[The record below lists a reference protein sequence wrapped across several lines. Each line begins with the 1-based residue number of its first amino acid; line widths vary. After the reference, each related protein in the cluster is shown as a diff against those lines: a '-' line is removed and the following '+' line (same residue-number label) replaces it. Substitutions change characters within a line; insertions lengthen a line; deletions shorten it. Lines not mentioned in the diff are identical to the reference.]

1 MKRKK
6 TYFYCYVCMA
16 ALLFVGAA
24 ISLSVGSAEIGVIG
38 SLKLALSGIPG
49 LKNWIDISM
58 YSSMQRYIILQV
70 RLPRVLLSAL
80 VGAGLSAA
88 GGVFQGLFQNP
99 LADPHILGV
108 SSGAA
113 LGATIAILFGVQVS
127 VMGIG
132 TIGVCA
138 FIGAMVTIVLVYLIG
153 GMKKG
158 AKTIGILLTGTAV
171 STLFS
176 AVMSLLMSLH
186 HDKIEQVYLWTMG
199 SFSSAVWVKVGYV
212 AICELICLCICLCL
226 SKDLNLMA
234 MGEETAQSLGIETS
248 RIRKILIIAVSVM
261 VASCVSVSGVIGFV
275 GLVIPHIV
283 RFLLGDDYRKILPG
297 AILSGGFFLMI
308 CDTLARTVTA
318 PVELPVGVITAIVGA
333 PYLII
338 LIRRRMA

>member
-1 MKRKK
+1 M
-6 TYFYCYVCMA
+6 
-16 ALLFVGAA
+16 
-24 ISLSVGSAEIGVIG
+24 
-38 SLKLALSGIPG
+38 
-49 LKNWIDISM
+49 
-58 YSSMQRYIILQV
+58 

-99 LADPHILGV
+99 LADPHILGI

-127 VMGIG
+127 VLGIG

-138 FIGAMVTIVLVYLIG
+138 FIGAILTIMLVYLIG

-158 AKTIGILLTGTAV
+158 AKTIGILLTGTAI

-176 AVMSLLMSLH
+176 AVMSLLMSLN
-186 HDKIEQVYLWTMG
+186 HDKIEKVYLWTMG
-199 SFSSAVWVKVGYV
+199 SFSSAVWVKVCYV
-212 AICELICLCICLCL
+212 AICEMICLCVCIVL

-234 MGEETAQSLGIETS
+234 MGEETAQSLGIETA
-248 RIRKILIIAVSVM
+248 RIRRILILVVSVM
-261 VASCVSVSGVIGFV
+261 VAACVSVSGVIGFV

-283 RFLLGDDYRKILPG
+283 RFLMGDDYRRILPG
-297 AILSGGFFLMI
+297 AILGGGFFLMI

-318 PVELPVGVITAIVGA
+318 PGELPVGVLTAIVGA
-333 PYLII
+333 PYLIL
-338 LIRRRMA
+338 LIKKKLA